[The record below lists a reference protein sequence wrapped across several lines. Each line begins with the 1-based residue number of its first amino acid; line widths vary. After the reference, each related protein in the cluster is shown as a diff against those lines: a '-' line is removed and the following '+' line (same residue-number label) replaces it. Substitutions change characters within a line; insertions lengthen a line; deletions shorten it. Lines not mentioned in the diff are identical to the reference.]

1 MKLACIRTCKK
12 KLTVVKKTKGATI
25 CRTASGKQVTFLT
38 PSGKVTRYG
47 RELRSG
53 VNSRTGKKLN
63 ACAAGYRMG
72 YRAALGEQ
80 ASIYKKKTKVGTA
93 GKRKENPYNDFVYT
107 PTGRIKGSYNVD
119 GFFEP
124 D

>member
-1 MKLACIRTCKK
+1 MVSKK

-38 PSGKVTRYG
+38 PSGKVTRYE

-53 VNSRTGKKLN
+53 RNSRTGKPLN

-80 ASIYKKKTKVGTA
+80 SAIYNKK
-93 GKRKENPYNDFVYT
+93 R
-107 PTGRIKGSYNVD
+107 RR
-119 GFFEP
+119 
-124 D
+124 